1 MKTAVSMP
9 DAVFTEA
16 DRLAKRTRISRSE
29 LYARAVETYV
39 KTHRHQ
45 GVREKLDAVYGQQA
59 SQLDAVASRLQ
70 GLSLPKDAW

>member
-1 MKTAVSMP
+1 MP

-29 LYARAVETYV
+29 LYARAVESYV
-39 KTHRHQ
+39 KAHRHQ
-45 GVREKLDAVYGQQA
+45 GIREKLDAVYGQEA

-70 GLSLPKDAW
+70 RLSLSKDTW

>member
-1 MKTAVSMP
+1 MKTAISMP

-29 LYARAVETYV
+29 LYARAVESYV
-39 KTHRHQ
+39 KMHRHQ
-45 GVREKLDAVYGQQA
+45 GVREKLDAVYGKEA

-70 GLSLPKDAW
+70 RLSLPKDTW

>member
-1 MKTAVSMP
+1 MKTAISMP

-39 KTHRHQ
+39 KAHRHQ
-45 GVREKLDAVYGQQA
+45 GIREKLDAVYGKEE
-59 SQLDAVASRLQ
+59 SRLDAVASRLQ
-70 GLSLPKDAW
+70 KFSLPKDTW